1 MRRRAALLSLF
12 LFVFLIATAA
22 CRRTGEDPV
31 AAASADAA
39 SAEAA
44 ARIEADVRYL
54 ASDELEGRQT
64 GAPGYDLAAEHV
76 AARYAEFGLEPAG
89 DDGTYFQRVPLLR
102 ATRGMEGSRFEIER
116 DGRTTVLKP
125 GKHYLS
131 GLNYRTATHSLRA
144 QAVFVGHGVSAPDL
158 DYDDFAGVDLEGR
171 IAIVLS
177 GAPSRFDNDRRA
189 FYSNGTHKMR
199 TLAEKGAIGV
209 VMLNSREHEA
219 RTPWERT
226 ASTAAMPGMRL
237 RGEDGGGVDS
247 FPQIQATAVAGA
259 AAASAIFAGSG
270 RTAKQVF
277 DAAEAGTLTP
287 FELPGTLLLAGS
299 TTIEPM
305 ESRNVVARLPGS
317 DPSLR
322 GEHVVYSA
330 HLDHLGVGPEENGD
344 GIYNGALDNALGIS
358 IMLEAARQLAAAP
371 KAPRRS
377 MVFVAVTA
385 EEKGPAGRAVVRDP
399 SARRRGPHG
408 GQHQH
413 GHARAAG
420 ADPRRGP
427 DRRGAFVAAGGAGDG
442 RGRSGRIAFPRPG
455 ARGSG
460 VRAQRPVRVRARRR
474 AGGVPEGRGHR
485 GRRVGRRSGRRRK
498 GVPPPLLPPSLRR
511 RIAADPVRRRRAPG
525 TPQRAH
531 RAAGRR
537 CGPEAE
543 LEQGRL
549 LRRPVRFAGRAG
561 GRQVR
566 LISGLQQGSPGSP
579 GFLLS
584 FDTTRSSAIRFV
596 ARDHQTLDLRGA

>member
-1 MRRRAALLSLF
+1 MRQRAALLSLC
-12 LFVFLIATAA
+12 VFLIATAA

-31 AAASADAA
+31 ASGSVDAG

-76 AARYAEFGLEPAG
+76 AARYAEWGLEPAG
-89 DDGTYFQRVPLLR
+89 DDGTYFHRVPLLR

-116 DGRTTVLKP
+116 DGRTTVLEP
-125 GKHYLS
+125 GKHYLP

-158 DYDDFAGVDLEGR
+158 DYDDFAGVDLKGR

-189 FYSNGTHKMR
+189 FYSNGIQKMR

-209 VMLNSREHEA
+209 VMLNSREHES

-247 FPQIQATAVAGA
+247 FPQIQATAVAAA

-270 RTAKQVF
+270 RTARQVF
-277 DAAEAGTLTP
+277 DAAEAGTLKP

-344 GIYNGALDNALGIS
+344 GIYNGALDNALGTS

-385 EEKGPAGRAVVRDP
+385 EEKGLLGAQWFATHPPAGVDRMVTNINMDMPVLLAPTRTWFR
-399 SARRRGPHG
+399 SAWSIRRC
-408 GQHQH
+408 
-413 GHARAAG
+413 
-420 ADPRRGP
+420 RRCW
-427 DRRGAFVAAGGAGDG
+427 RR
-442 RGRSGRIAFPRPG
+442 PRPKW
-455 ARGSG
+455 AYRF
-460 VRAQRPVRVRARRR
+460 RPTRRPR
-474 AGGVPEGRGHR
+474 KWCSCAATSS
-485 GRRVGRRSGRRRK
+485 RSC
-498 GVPPPLLPPSLRR
+498 
-511 RIAADPVRRRRAPG
+511 AP
-525 TPQRAH
+525 AC
-531 RAAGRR
+531 RR
-537 CGPEAE
+537 C
-543 LEQGRL
+543 
-549 LRRPVRFAGRAG
+549 
-561 GRQVR
+561 
-566 LISGLQQGSPGSP
+566 
-579 GFLLS
+579 
-584 FDTTRSSAIRFV
+584 T
-596 ARDHQTLDLRGA
+596 